1 MLVENCSEALSGRK
15 KQRKLQ
21 RASARGASIRAVF
34 FPRVSENSLQCRCP
48 PPSIRLRKTL
58 FPFSLSLSLFPLLPP
73 ASPFPPFFLLLP
85 PRTRRLT
92 SIPPPNFLP
101 RRKKKSQGLAFFF
114 KKKKKLAVLPFSSSF
129 FFSLFSAIAAK
140 LKPFAMAPPA
150 PGSGS
155 GHWPAAVAAPGAWQ
169 GAGDVQVRAGFY
181 FRDERFFEAFFFF
194 FFRAARHSA
203 LKAKGKK
210 A

>member
-1 MLVENCSEALSGRK
+1 MSGRK

-181 FRDERFFEAFFFF
+181 FREERFFEAFFFF
-194 FFRAARHSA
+194 F
-203 LKAKGKK
+203 
-210 A
+210 